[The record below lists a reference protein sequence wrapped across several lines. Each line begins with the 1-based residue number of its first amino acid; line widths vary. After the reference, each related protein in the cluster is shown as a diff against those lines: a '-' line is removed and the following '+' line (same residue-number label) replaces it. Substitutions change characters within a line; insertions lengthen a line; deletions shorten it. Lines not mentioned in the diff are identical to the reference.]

1 MHPDR
6 RPNPDRSPEALE
18 GRLRALPQP
27 PVPAGLEA
35 RLLAS
40 IPAARSISRRRW
52 VVLAGAAGVL
62 AAACLAAVIA
72 WQGSDGKN
80 ATTPGTRDSAQL
92 VTPKPPHDSSGI
104 ASWREARRVLD
115 GSEIPAFAWPLEER
129 SPITVFTSI
138 PPDLL
143 D

>member
-18 GRLRALPQP
+18 RSLRALPQP

-40 IPAARSISRRRW
+40 IPAAMPVSRRRW
-52 VVLAGAAGVL
+52 VVWMGVAGAV
-62 AAACLAAVIA
+62 AAACLVAVISWHA
-72 WQGSDGKN
+72 RNGKSLPEMVIVQPVPLQ
-80 ATTPGTRDSAQL
+80 APLDAG
-92 VTPKPPHDSSGI
+92 GI
-104 ASWREARRVLD
+104 TSWREARRAMD
-115 GSEIPAFAWPLEER
+115 GVELPAFAWPLEET

-138 PPDLL
+138 RPDFL